1 MKKICLRCAG
11 FLLILAL
18 FLGILSAVFYP
29 KGRGYNDGLENPRI
43 WAFQA
48 EPENSLEVLAI
59 GDSLLMC
66 GYSPLD
72 VWTQR
77 GYTGFG
83 CCTGNQRLTQSLRM
97 LEAFCAN
104 LTHHLADDNF
114 DMLIVDFNALQ
125 TVNLLDFADQ
135 VVLGSNA
142 ALDSQDI
149 LRDRVLPLI
158 PALEYH
164 DNWKIFSPKGF
175 LRAPDYSYLH
185 PQKGTHFLYDRDP
198 QVPEEA
204 DSYMEDLGE
213 QEPIAGANRRYFQ
226 KIARFCQEKGIRLVL
241 VSVPSPSNWS
251 YARHSAVQTLA
262 EHYGLTYL
270 DMNLEDLGI
279 DWYTDKSTEGDHLN
293 YLGTQK
299 VSAFLGD
306 YLASTGLLES
316 HRQDDL
322 GRAWEQAAQAQAEK
336 NREKLEEAQ

>member
-1 MKKICLRCAG
+1 MV
-11 FLLILAL
+11 FLEA
-18 FLGILSAVFYP
+18 
-29 KGRGYNDGLENPRI
+29 
-43 WAFQA
+43 
-48 EPENSLEVLAI
+48 
-59 GDSLLMC
+59 DSL
-66 GYSPLD
+66 YHP
-72 VWTQR
+72 
-77 GYTGFG
+77 
-83 CCTGNQRLTQSLRM
+83 
-97 LEAFCAN
+97 
-104 LTHHLADDNF
+104 
-114 DMLIVDFNALQ
+114 I
-125 TVNLLDFADQ
+125 
-135 VVLGSNA
+135 
-142 ALDSQDI
+142 DSQDI

-164 DNWKIFSPKGF
+164 DNWKIFSAKGF

-213 QEPIAGANRRYFQ
+213 QAPIAGANRRYFQ
-226 KIARFCQEKGIRLVL
+226 KIARFCREKGIQLVL

-262 EHYGLTYL
+262 EYWGLTYL

-279 DWYTDKSTEGDHLN
+279 DWPTDKSTEGDHLN

-322 GRAWEQAAQAQAEK
+322 GRAWEKAAQAQAEK

>member
-1 MKKICLRCAG
+1 
-11 FLLILAL
+11 
-18 FLGILSAVFYP
+18 
-29 KGRGYNDGLENPRI
+29 
-43 WAFQA
+43 
-48 EPENSLEVLAI
+48 
-59 GDSLLMC
+59 MC

-97 LEAFCAN
+97 LEAFCEN
-104 LTHHLADDNF
+104 QSPKVVFLEADS
-114 DMLIVDFNALQ
+114 LYHAI
-125 TVNLLDFADQ
+125 
-135 VVLGSNA
+135 
-142 ALDSQDI
+142 DSQDI

-164 DNWKIFSPKGF
+164 DNWKIFSPKRF

-204 DSYMEDLGE
+204 ESYMEDLGKRA
-213 QEPIAGANRRYFQ
+213 PIAGANRKYFR
-226 KIARFCQEKGIRLVL
+226 KIARFCRKQGIQLVL

-251 YARHSAVQTLA
+251 DARHSAVQTLA
-262 EHYGLTYL
+262 DHWGLTYL

-322 GRAWEQAAQAQAEK
+322 GRAWEKAAQTQAEK